1 MGTGRQSEKRKTH
14 RRDARNA
21 EKFFIKKQ
29 SNVLRSS
36 RLCGENGVSGTDQ
49 TVLFTGRLENELNNR
64 MMKIIIAIENKC
76 SSTGL
81 HAPDELSEQIQSVQT
96 R

>member
-1 MGTGRQSEKRKTH
+1 MRKEKLTAEAPRTQ
-14 RRDARNA
+14 RNSLS
-21 EKFFIKKQ
+21 KK
-29 SNVLRSS
+29 SNTLRSS
-36 RLCGENGVSGTDQ
+36 RLYGENGVSGTDQ
-49 TVLFTGRLENELNNR
+49 GALFTGRLENELNNW

-81 HAPDELSEQIQSVQT
+81 HAPDELPEQIQNVQT